1 MTKGEWLLNLE
12 VLNVECVVGG
22 VASKRMEEKKKEA
35 VSKVKHLWIHKEVPK
50 DTYSELPNPL
60 SVKQKNSPL
69 TLFPSSS

>member
-1 MTKGEWLLNLE
+1 MEE
-12 VLNVECVVGG
+12 
-22 VASKRMEEKKKEA
+22 EEKKEEA
-35 VSKVKHLWIHKEVPK
+35 VSKVKYLWIHKEVPK

>member
-1 MTKGEWLLNLE
+1 M
-12 VLNVECVVGG
+12 LNVECVVGG
-22 VASKRMEEKKKEA
+22 VASSNDGEEEET
-35 VSKVKHLWIHKEVPK
+35 VSEVCLWIDKQVPK